1 MRNFGIEILRMI
13 LCFWVVL
20 FHCLRKSESYIII
33 NFKRKMFHVPSFF
46 FISFYFL
53 FPVIKERN
61 IKKMKLRLERLTI
74 PYLFWPVI
82 IWCLNNIF
90 QLFLKKSLYGYFIPL
105 IQLEKQIIV
114 GRVFCGHLW
123 FLFNLLIF
131 TIIFFIL
138 IIVLKLNNF
147 LKVIQL
153 FSIISYILQYSKY
166 NYYFFDKYK
175 DSVSHSVGHFV
186 ESFPI
191 AISAF
196 FVKYSDII
204 NKIFKWRKI
213 VIFYSFLFNYFIYKY
228 GIFKFIETYGKTYN
242 YNGFDKNFFAIFS
255 FISFYLIPF
264 EKIQSDKLKTFII
277 IISNYTQGI
286 YYIHPIIISYTTKYL
301 YLNRTFKGCIIV
313 YIISYLFS
321 FIGSKLCYKSKLK
334 YLFI

>member
-1 MRNFGIEILRMI
+1 M
-13 LCFWVVL
+13 
-20 FHCLRKSESYIII
+20 
-33 NFKRKMFHVPSFF
+33 
-46 FISFYFL
+46 
-53 FPVIKERN
+53 
-61 IKKMKLRLERLTI
+61 
-74 PYLFWPVI
+74 
-82 IWCLNNIF
+82 
-90 QLFLKKSLYGYFIPL
+90 KKSLYGYFIPL

-138 IIVLKLNNF
+138 LIVLRLNNF
-147 LKVIQL
+147 FKVIQL

-204 NKIFKWRKI
+204 NRIYKWRRI
-213 VIFYSFLFNYFIYKY
+213 VIFYCILFNYFIYKY
-228 GIFKFIETYGKTYN
+228 GIFKFIENYGKTYN

-313 YIISYLFS
+313 YIFAYLFS
-321 FIGSKLCYKSKLK
+321 FIGSKLCYKSRLK